1 MSIDRNP
8 SEAIV
13 VMAHHDPAFE
23 GSYHMRLTACGRL
36 LAIGRDPLKASA
48 RRLIEDGV
56 RDDTALVVRFE
67 DGRAMLSANTLR
79 KALNA

>member
-1 MSIDRNP
+1 M

-23 GSYHMRLTACGRL
+23 GSYHIRLTACGRL

-48 RRLIEDGV
+48 LRLVENGISA
-56 RDDTALVVRFE
+56 DTSLVVRFE
-67 DGRAMLSANTLR
+67 DGRAMLSATTLK
-79 KALNA
+79 KALA